1 MLRLI
6 VYFFKSI
13 YMKRP
18 YGIWLLVILCSCR
31 STNLVYLSVLQP
43 APVSLP
49 QNIKTVAVINRSQ
62 ASKQNK
68 IIDAVDKIMTMEGP
82 NLDKAGAEASIN
94 GLTDELWKNN
104 RFAGVKYIPDAGTS
118 NGAAPGSFPFNLS
131 WDIVDQICREDSAD
145 AVFALELF
153 DTDTRLSYAANTVSM
168 KTPLGNIPAI
178 EHQANM
184 QTLVK
189 TGWRIYDP
197 QSRTVIDEYAFE
209 KSLHFSARGIN
220 PVAAATGLINR
231 KEAVRDAGNQSGHAY
246 ALRLIPCWIRVYRDY
261 YVKGTDN
268 FSVACRMARTGNWKG
283 AETLWLKETTNP
295 DRKIAGRACYNM
307 AIISEIDGELD
318 KAIAW
323 AKQSYENYNNKLAL
337 GYVNVLKNRKLNDNI
352 LQDQQQQ

>member
-1 MLRLI
+1 LLRLI

-104 RFAGVKYIPDAGTS
+104 RFAGVKYIPDAGIS

-131 WDIVDQICREDSAD
+131 WDVVDQICREDSAD

-197 QSRTVIDEYAFE
+197 QSRTVIDEYASE

-220 PVAAATGLINR
+220 PVAAAAGLINR

-246 ALRLIPCWIRVYRDY
+246 ALRLIPYWIRVYRDY